1 MLREAILKPLLVGK
15 KLFVRSGGVSLVTSS
30 IMCNG
35 SLGRH
40 GNSLGIQIF
49 LTYLTKSEANALVPD
64 KFKWRP
70 LEFRCSP
77 VILGCEIIFQLFWLA
92 NVLRMLLTRC
102 LAFGLKAG
110 SSVLGSKFEIV
121 TFVLEDSASMKFPRS
136 TFLSDQ
142 IRSTLKTFGPI
153 ISTLSKLTLV

>member
-1 MLREAILKPLLVGK
+1 MFFYLYLKIKRRVINFKLL
-15 KLFVRSGGVSLVTSS
+15 LLLLLLLTSF

-40 GNSLGIQIF
+40 SNSLGIQIF
-49 LTYLTKSEANALVPD
+49 LTYLTKSEANALLPN
-64 KFKWRP
+64 KFKRRP

-77 VILGCEIIFQLFWLA
+77 VILGWEIIFQSFWVA
-92 NVLRMLLTRC
+92 NVLRMLWTRC
-102 LAFGLKAG
+102 LALELKAG
-110 SSVLGSKFEIV
+110 SSVLGNKFEIV

-153 ISTLSKLTLV
+153 ISTLSKLTRV